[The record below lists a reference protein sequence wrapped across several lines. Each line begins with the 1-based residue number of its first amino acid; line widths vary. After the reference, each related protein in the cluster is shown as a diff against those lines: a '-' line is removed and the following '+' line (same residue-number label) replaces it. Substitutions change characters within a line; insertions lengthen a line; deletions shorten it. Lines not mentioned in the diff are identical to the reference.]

1 MLVLQQRESTFN
13 RAEEAWRVT
22 QQRRKLLAC
31 VWCDVR
37 SNCAESS
44 SSFVPK
50 GRRRQHLRVSPK
62 NLGSYFMF
70 GGRVGARDG
79 GREGGSEGGMEGG
92 REESNNRLFSRQAR
106 STDEEIVTRS
116 LTSETEVPSHCIA
129 RDRNLRYKCAHDDM
143 TRRSYA
149 ILSMS
154 SLNLLRPRHCKLKFS
169 SFSSAFTKCLSS

>member
-1 MLVLQQRESTFN
+1 MEHVATFELSCRNDHSQQSETRQWSLKVICLYCSN
-13 RAEEAWRVT
+13 ANLRSIVAEEAWRVT

-92 REESNNRLFSRQAR
+92 REGEQ
-106 STDEEIVTRS
+106 
-116 LTSETEVPSHCIA
+116 
-129 RDRNLRYKCAHDDM
+129 
-143 TRRSYA
+143 
-149 ILSMS
+149 
-154 SLNLLRPRHCKLKFS
+154 
-169 SFSSAFTKCLSS
+169 